1 MLNSFQKVDLNA
13 IKFHLKREIT
23 IRTWKIR
30 RKKKES
36 FQKFKKRIARD
47 LSNSSECQIKAVR
60 KIQYIKSN

>member
-30 RKKKES
+30 RKKKR
-36 FQKFKKRIARD
+36 KF
-47 LSNSSECQIKAVR
+47 S
-60 KIQYIKSN
+60 KIQEKNSKRSQQFF